1 MTTKMDLLRFVTSG
15 SVDDGKS
22 TLIGRLLFDTKT
34 IFKDQLESVEK
45 TSKLKG
51 EDSINLALITDGL
64 KSEREQGITID
75 VAYRYFAT
83 PKRKFILAD
92 TPGHVQYTRNMVTG
106 ASNSTLSVLLIDA
119 RNGVIEQ
126 TKRHTFIAALLGIKH
141 LIVCVN
147 KMDLVD
153 YKEDIYNKIVDD
165 FISFASKT
173 DIPDISFIPISAK
186 DGDNVVNRSTNMD
199 WYNGSTFLHAL
210 ENTYLMS
217 DYERVNCRFPVQY
230 VIRPRRDGFQD
241 YRGYAGRIAG
251 GVFKKGD
258 EIVVL
263 PSGFNSKIKK
273 IEHLGKEVDLAFPP
287 MSVNILLENEIDID
301 RGDMIAK
308 KFSPPKID
316 QDIDVMIA
324 WMGNEPLV
332 IGKKYSIKH
341 NTNDAK
347 CVIKDVRYKIDINTL
362 HRQKDE
368 KKIGLND
375 IGRINIR
382 TSKPLLFDTYKKN
395 KITGSIILI
404 DENTNNTVGA
414 GMIV

>member
-83 PKRKFILAD
+83 PKRKFIIAD

-106 ASNSTLSVLLIDA
+106 ASNSTLSVVLIDA

-153 YKEDIYNKIVDD
+153 YNEDIYNKIVDD

-324 WMGNEPLV
+324 WMDNKPLV
-332 IGKKYSIKH
+332 IGKKYYIKH

-368 KKIGLND
+368 KEIGLND